1 MAITSGPFLS
11 LRASGTVAKTL
22 TSQTWKGIRVMR
34 LKPAPIDA
42 ATAPQLAQRARVV
55 SASNFI
61 LSPVLLPTVRPAW
74 DLAVKQTREQITGF
88 NLASRALIGIQKASA
103 TPYAVTGIAY
113 WRTDHD
119 DLRIGF
125 SLRTVETLA
134 RYYPTVVSFWMHW
147 GLTPSLE
154 LPPLLPT
161 IEGGLSF
168 ALCPT
173 NFDTGYP
180 AGTKLYTQLR
190 DTQGGFE
197 TPISGI
203 NQFTTT

>member
-1 MAITSGPFLS
+1 MAKTSGPFLS
-11 LRASGTVAKTL
+11 LRASGTIAKTL
-22 TSQTWKGIRVMR
+22 TSQTWKGVRVMR
-34 LKPAPIDA
+34 LKPSPIDA
-42 ATAPQLAQRARVV
+42 ATAPQILHRSRVI
-55 SASNFI
+55 ASTSFLNSPI
-61 LSPVLLPTVRPAW
+61 LLDTVRPAW
-74 DLAVKQTREQITGF
+74 DLAVKQSGERITGF
-88 NLASRALIGIQKASA
+88 NLASRALIKLQKASA

-125 SLRTVETLA
+125 SLRYVETLA
-134 RYYPTVVSFWMHW
+134 RFYPTVVSFMMHW
-147 GLTPSLE
+147 GRTPALE
-154 LPPLLPT
+154 LAPLIPT

-173 NFDTGYP
+173 NFDTGFP
-180 AGTKLYTQLR
+180 AGTTLYTQLR

-203 NQFTTT
+203 NQFVTT